1 MHAPLLDHLRTLRA
15 ARTPCAVVTDL
26 GDGAQALV
34 TAQGVDGPLVLSP
47 DEAAAVADHLTRD
60 ASGVLNTA
68 PDVRPLFVD
77 VHAPP
82 PRLVIVGAV
91 HIAQHLAPMAAAVG
105 FAVTVIDPRTAFAT
119 AERFPGERFPGVALQ
134 TEWPDDALAAHG
146 LDAATAVVTL
156 SHDPK
161 LDDPALRLALP
172 SAAFYVGA
180 LGSRKTHAKRLERLR
195 AAGLADDALA
205 RLHAPVGLP
214 IGARSPAE
222 IAVSALAQIIAVR
235 RGAPS

>member
-1 MHAPLLDHLRTLRA
+1 MKAFLLHRLRA
-15 ARTPCAVVTDL
+15 CRDGRIACAVVTDL

-34 TAQGVDGPLVLSP
+34 PADGAALSAGLTLSA
-47 DEAAAVADHLTRD
+47 EEHAAVAERLRTE
-60 ASGVLNTA
+60 A
-68 PDVRPLFVD
+68 PGMLEDGPGIRPLFVD
-77 VHAPP
+77 VQAPA
-82 PRLVIVGAV
+82 PRLAIIGAV
-91 HIAQHLAPMAAAVG
+91 HIAQHLAPMAAAAG

-119 AERFPGERFPGVALQ
+119 AERFPGVRLL
-134 TEWPDDALAAHG
+134 TDWPDEALAAHG

-156 SHDPK
+156 THDPK
-161 LDDPALRLALP
+161 LDDPALALALP

-180 LGSRKTHAKRLERLR
+180 LGSRRTQTKRAERLR
-195 AAGLADDALA
+195 AEGLAEDALS

-235 RGAPS
+235 RRADGGVQ